1 MIKKLSNKDIG
12 KVIGELAEKV
22 RDEMNFELMQAK
34 AEVMFAE
41 NDLYQSLNKEQIEL
55 FNDYIEKKNVY
66 YDIAKQM
73 YVKKI

>member
-1 MIKKLSNKDIG
+1 
-12 KVIGELAEKV
+12 
-22 RDEMNFELMQAK
+22 MNFELMQAK

-55 FNDYIEKKNVY
+55 FNAYIEKKNVY